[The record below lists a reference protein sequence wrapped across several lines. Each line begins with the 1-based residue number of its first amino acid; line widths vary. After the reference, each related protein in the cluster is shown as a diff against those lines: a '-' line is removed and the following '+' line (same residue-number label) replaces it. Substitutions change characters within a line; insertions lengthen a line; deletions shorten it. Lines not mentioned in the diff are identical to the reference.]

1 MSSIF
6 IINTMKSFAN
16 DRALS
21 HGGATSQ
28 RSKMNLTVAT
38 FKTMVNTKKPI
49 ISKILSQSPF
59 RLKTQ
64 LRQPAKRAGRV
75 TLSVLCTLFVRTR
88 FIIYGNRIILYSEC
102 LKPKYS
108 LFILFFKPLFII
120 HYSASTPEDDQFGY
134 SIGPSSELRMYQSE
148 L

>member
-1 MSSIF
+1 VFGKSSIF

-16 DRALS
+16 DRARS

-59 RLKTQ
+59 RLKTHQCYQ

-88 FIIYGNRIILYSEC
+88 FIIHYSFTEINRIILYSEC
-102 LKPKYS
+102 LNPKYS

-120 HYSASTPEDDQFGY
+120 HYSASTPDPKKMF
-134 SIGPSSELRMYQSE
+134 
-148 L
+148 

>member
-1 MSSIF
+1 MSSIS
-6 IINTMKSFAN
+6 IVNTMKSFAN

-59 RLKTQ
+59 RLKAQ
-64 LRQPAKRAGRV
+64 GI
-75 TLSVLCTLFVRTR
+75 SVISNKTASKKSRESDFEHALYVICSDTVYYSLF
-88 FIIYGNRIILYSEC
+88 FYGNRIILYSEC
-102 LKPKYS
+102 LNPKYS
-108 LFILFFKPLFII
+108 LFIIFFKPLFII
-120 HYSASTPEDDQFGY
+120 HYSASTPE
-134 SIGPSSELRMYQSE
+134 L
-148 L
+148 